1 MGERTAFGLGAAAA
15 IAMLAIATLMAV
27 TAPSCNP
34 LPMSTLTAFELV
46 RSVADLQR
54 IFGLPGDACRI
65 ALVSQLDHA
74 NVIDSFGYIP
84 AYTAFYG
91 LVVYALGRRDRTI
104 GWIAVAIAL
113 GCAVADV
120 FENISMFQLSAAP
133 DTQSPW
139 IMALMASTN
148 AKWVGLGVVTTM
160 GGVMLARRGGFGWIS
175 MIACAAPL
183 VTSLW
188 AVAAPD
194 AAGQYLIPGMTIA
207 SVMLLAVA
215 IVGVFRKAPA
225 EQAVM

>member
-1 MGERTAFGLGAAAA
+1 MPGVSIPR
-15 IAMLAIATLMAV
+15 AV
-27 TAPSCNP
+27 TASWP
-34 LPMSTLTAFELV
+34 LPASVLLVAAVSPFERPV
-46 RSVADLQR
+46 PGTVFGFTITSVEFAIL
-54 IFGLPGDACRI
+54 
-65 ALVSQLDHA
+65 
-74 NVIDSFGYIP
+74 
-84 AYTAFYG
+84 
-91 LVVYALGRRDRTI
+91 
-104 GWIAVAIAL
+104 IAL

-139 IMALMASTN
+139 IMAMMASTN

-160 GGVMLARRGGFGWIS
+160 GGVMLARRGGLGWIAL
-175 MIACAAPL
+175 IACAAPL

-194 AAGQYLIPGMTIA
+194 TAGQYLIPGMTIA

-225 EQAVM
+225 EQAVT